1 MRLTFGFV
9 SLFIFALL
17 ASCTTAPQTTMLG
30 PARAGIRNPAGVRVY
45 GEPPKHFEQIAIV
58 EGHSMEELRTK
69 AAAVGANGLIA
80 SGVVRKN
87 GPVIGVGI
95 GTSNYHFT
103 RNSAYGFN
111 TESTFDV
118 PTGANVLQ
126 GTAIYVP

>member
-1 MRLTFGFV
+1 MRVTFAFV
-9 SLFIFALL
+9 SLFVLGSFAG
-17 ASCTTAPQTTMLG
+17 CVTAPQTTMLG
-30 PARAGIRNPAGVRVY
+30 PSRSAIRNSGGVRVY
-45 GEPPKHFEQIAIV
+45 NVPPKHFEQIAIV
-58 EGHSMEELRTK
+58 EGRSIEELRSK
-69 AAAVGANGLIA
+69 AGAVGANGLIA

-95 GTSNYHFT
+95 GTSNYHYT

-118 PTGANVLQ
+118 PTGANILQ

>member
-1 MRLTFGFV
+1 
-9 SLFIFALL
+9 
-17 ASCTTAPQTTMLG
+17 MLG

-58 EGHSMEELRTK
+58 EGRSMEELRTK

-103 RNSAYGFN
+103 RHSAYGFN